1 MNIATLTR
9 PELIE
14 AFRQTHGID
23 ISKELRV
30 KRIDHTG
37 NPLAPEPTCY
47 KLYFTDKTSGIRR
60 RLAYWPNTIG
70 YQGF

>member
-1 MNIATLTR
+1 MKTLTR

-30 KRIDHTG
+30 TRIDHTG
-37 NPLAPEPTCY
+37 NPLAPEATCY
-47 KLYFTDKTSGIRR
+47 KLYFTDIDGKRR
-60 RLAYWPNTIG
+60 RLAYWPNTAG